1 MFHVAISQLTTS
13 RWELPEEIAGLTDH
27 GFDCLSLW
35 RAKLTDLGPT
45 AVAALLTAANIHVS
59 SLQWAGGFTGG
70 DGRTFLES
78 IDDAAEAIDAAAR
91 LRAPVLVVQS
101 GCRGGHTRA
110 HSRRLLVEAL
120 EILAPIAAAAG
131 VTIALR
137 PLHPAAASGCSFLT
151 RVGGALDL
159 VEELANPA
167 VRLAVDLWHCGDDP
181 DLPRLLP
188 RLAAATAV
196 VQVADRIGPPTAD
209 LERLPV
215 GRGSLPLELLAL
227 ALIDHGYAGSFE
239 FDPIGDTVAAL
250 GYDRVLAEA
259 RRTADA
265 WAAAAEERLLWN
277 RAVAAIWQTASLHT
291 RAAPAGV
298 AGHDHVLCGNHAAWN
313 QAVWNH
319 AVWNHELWNQAIGD
333 QLPTDQNRS
342 EQSRRGSLQ
351 LRSTGSR
358 RSQASSQTVSRG

>member
-13 RWELPEEIAGLTDH
+13 RWELHEEIAGLTDH

-35 RAKLTDLGPT
+35 RAKLTDLKET
-45 AVAALLTAANIHVS
+45 AVASLLNAANIRVS

-70 DGRTFLES
+70 DGRTFVES
-78 IDDAAEAIDAAAR
+78 IDDATEAIDAAAR

-131 VTIALR
+131 LTIALR
-137 PLHPAAASGCSFLT
+137 PLHPAAALGCSFLT
-151 RVGGALDL
+151 RVGEALDL
-159 VEELANPA
+159 VEELGDPA

-181 DLPRLLP
+181 DLPGLLP

-215 GRGSLPLELLAL
+215 GRGSLPLESLAL
-227 ALIDHGYAGSFE
+227 ALIDHGYAGSLE

-265 WAAAAEERLLWN
+265 WAKAAEERLLWR
-277 RAVAAIWQTASLHT
+277 RAVAAICQTTSLET
-291 RAAPAGV
+291 QATPSGMAEQDP
-298 AGHDHVLCGNHAAWN
+298 VLYGN
-313 QAVWNH
+313 QAGWNHELWSH
-319 AVWNHELWNQAIGD
+319 AVWNHAIGD
-333 QLPTDQNRS
+333 QLPTDQNRL
-342 EQSRRGSLQ
+342 EQPLLGSVQ